1 MFSMFSAVSGHFT
14 RALVFGAF
22 LPILLF
28 VAAASPIVVF
38 LSSGGDLDLTPVE
51 LWSDKTTILSIIV
64 VTLTG
69 LIYSLNTP
77 IIRFYEGYPWRR
89 SAFGRRR
96 ERKYRERLEDALAL
110 QSRLL
115 AVRDGMPEG
124 ADKRRLQHALN
135 EVSHYIAP
143 RFPGKD
149 LVLPTRLGNVI
160 RSFEEYP
167 RQQYGIS
174 AIPLWPRLIAKVEK
188 EYAAVTDETKTS
200 FDFFLNC
207 SFLASVL
214 AALAALAGVKAGIDA
229 GRAMAAAG
237 WILPSLACVL
247 LAYGCYVASLNAAAA
262 WGVQVKGAFDLFRLP
277 LLKQLGYEYT
287 FKSLEDEREVWRKV
301 SRQIVFGDR
310 VGGQIL
316 PYGPPPKPPLTLWQR
331 VSELLWP

>member
-14 RALVFGAF
+14 RGLVFGAF
-22 LPILLF
+22 LPILMF

-38 LSSGGDLDLTPVE
+38 LAGGEVDFTPVE

-69 LIYSLNTP
+69 LIYSLNNP

-96 ERKYRERLEDALAL
+96 ERKYREALTKALAL
-110 QSRLL
+110 QARLL
-115 AVRDGMPEG
+115 ALRGGMSEG
-124 ADKRRLQHALN
+124 TEKRRLEHKLT

-149 LVLPTRLGNVI
+149 FVLPTRLGNVI
-160 RSFEEYP
+160 KSFEEYP

-174 AIPLWPRLIAKVEK
+174 AIPLWPRLVAKVDK

-207 SFLASVL
+207 SFLASIL

-229 GRAMAAAG
+229 GRALAGAG

-287 FKSLEDEREVWRKV
+287 FTSLEQEREVWRKV
-301 SRQIVFGDR
+301 SRQIVFGDP
-310 VGGQIL
+310 VSGQTL
-316 PYGPPPKPPLTLWQR
+316 PYGPPAKPPLTIWQR
-331 VSELLWP
+331 MSELLWP

>member
-14 RALVFGAF
+14 RSLVFGAF

-28 VAAASPIVVF
+28 VAAASPVVVF
-38 LSSGGDLDLTPVE
+38 LAGGGLDLTPVE

-64 VTLTG
+64 VALTG

-77 IIRFYEGYPWRR
+77 LIRFYEGYPWGRT
-89 SAFGRRR
+89 AFGRRR
-96 ERKYRERLEDALAL
+96 KRKYRERIEKMLAL

-115 AVRDGMPEG
+115 AVRGGLPDGVE
-124 ADKRRLQHALN
+124 KRRLQRALN
-135 EVSHYIAP
+135 EVSRYTVSS
-143 RFPGKD
+143 FPGKD
-149 LVLPTRLGNVI
+149 MALPTRLGNVI

-174 AIPLWPRLIAKVEK
+174 AIPLWPRLVAKIDK

-214 AALAALAGVKAGIDA
+214 AALAALAGVRAGVDA
-229 GRAMAAAG
+229 ARAVAGAG
-237 WILPSLACVL
+237 WIWPSLGFVF
-247 LAYGCYVASLNAAAA
+247 LAYGCYVASLSAAAA
-262 WGVQVKGAFDLFRLP
+262 WGVQVKGAFDLFRLA

-287 FKSLEDEREVWRKV
+287 FKTLEEERDVWRKV
-301 SRQIVFGDR
+301 SRQIMFGDP
-310 VGGQIL
+310 VSGGHTL
-316 PYGPPPKPPLTLWQR
+316 PYSPPPKPPLTLWQR
-331 VSELLWP
+331 ISQLLWP

>member
-14 RALVFGAF
+14 RGLVFGAF

-28 VAAASPIVVF
+28 VAGASPIVVF
-38 LSSGGDLDLTPVE
+38 LAGDGRIDLTPVE

-69 LIYSLNTP
+69 VIYSLNNP
-77 IIRFYEGYPWRR
+77 LIRLYEGYPWRR

-96 ERKYRERLEDALAL
+96 ERKYREMLEHALAL
-110 QSRLL
+110 QARLVT
-115 AVRDGMPEG
+115 ARDSMAGSVEK
-124 ADKRRLQHALN
+124 KRVQRSLN
-135 EVSHYIAP
+135 ELSLYLASS
-143 RFPGKD
+143 FPGKD
-149 LVLPTRLGNVI
+149 VVLPTRLGNVI
-160 RSFEEYP
+160 RCFEEYP
-167 RQQYGIS
+167 RGQYGMS
-174 AIPLWPRLIAKVEK
+174 AIPLWPRLVAKIEK

-207 SFLASVL
+207 SFLASIL

-237 WILPSLACVL
+237 WILPSLVFLL
-247 LAYGCYVASLNAAAA
+247 LAYGSYVASVNAAAA

-287 FKSLEDEREVWRKV
+287 FKSLEEEREVWRKV
-301 SRQIVFGDR
+301 TRQLVFGDPA
-310 VGGQIL
+310 GGQTL
-316 PYGPPPKPPLTLWQR
+316 PYGPHPKPPLTIWQR
-331 VSELLWP
+331 MSELLWP